1 MVRLAQNF
9 MMPRHATQRGS
20 VVSDHPPGCSWR
32 MKPEK
37 WGPPEIFHRACV
49 AGSPP
54 KKNRPVG
61 VQLVLLVVVG
71 VVIRLVLSGRNDRT
85 LVGIDLDIEDLGAA
99 DDLYLIHPAV
109 P

>member
-1 MVRLAQNF
+1 
-9 MMPRHATQRGS
+9 
-20 VVSDHPPGCSWR
+20 

-61 VQLVLLVVVG
+61 VQSVLLVMVV
-71 VVIRLVLSGRNDRT
+71 VAICLVLSGRNDRAF
-85 LVGIDLDIEDLGAA
+85 VGIDLDIEDLGAA
-99 DDLYLIHPAV
+99 DDLYLIHSAV